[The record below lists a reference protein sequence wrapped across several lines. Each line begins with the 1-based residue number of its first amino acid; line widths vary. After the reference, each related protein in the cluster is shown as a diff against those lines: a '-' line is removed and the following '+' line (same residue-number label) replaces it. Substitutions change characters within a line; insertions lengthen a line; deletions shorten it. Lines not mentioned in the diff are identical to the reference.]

1 MPLIVKTQFEKDSD
15 SWIFKIA
22 GELDLETSN
31 NFKNILNDSINQKM
45 ANIVLD
51 CSELTF
57 IDSTGL
63 GILINTYKK
72 IKDDQYVINIKN
84 PKQNVNKLLNITG
97 LNTLFEV
104 S

>member
-1 MPLIVKTQFEKDSD
+1 MSLRVKTQFDDKIN
-15 SWIFKIA
+15 SWIFEIA
-22 GELDLETSN
+22 GELDLETSSD
-31 NFKNILNDSINQKM
+31 FKEILNDSIDQKM
-45 ANIVLD
+45 ANIELD
-51 CSELTF
+51 CTELSF

-63 GILINTYKK
+63 GVLINTYKK
-72 IKDDQYVINIKN
+72 IKERNFTINIKN

>member
-1 MPLIVKTQFEKDSD
+1 MPLIVKTQFETDSE
-15 SWIFKIA
+15 SWIFEIA
-22 GELDLETSN
+22 GELDLETSS
-31 NFKNILNDSINQKM
+31 NFKNILNDSLDQKM

-63 GILINTYKK
+63 GVLINTYKK
-72 IKDDQYVINIKN
+72 IKDDNYVINIKN

-97 LNTLFEV
+97 LNTLFVV

>member
-1 MPLIVKTQFEKDSD
+1 MPLRVKTQFEANSE
-15 SWIFKIA
+15 SWIFEIA
-22 GELDLETSN
+22 GELDLETST
-31 NFKNILNDSINQKM
+31 NFKDILNDSLDEKM

-51 CSELTF
+51 CTELSF

-72 IKDDQYVINIKN
+72 IKEHNYIINVKN

-97 LNTLFEV
+97 LNKLFEI